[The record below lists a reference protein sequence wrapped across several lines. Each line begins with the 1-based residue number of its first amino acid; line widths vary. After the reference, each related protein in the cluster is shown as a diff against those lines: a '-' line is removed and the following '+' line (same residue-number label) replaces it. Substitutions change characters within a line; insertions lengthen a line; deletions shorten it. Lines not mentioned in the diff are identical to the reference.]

1 MNHCTTNKCS
11 SYCLVIT
18 IITVL
23 YNIIN
28 HRHVKDADVL
38 TENSKH
44 YVKLKLVN
52 VGRITTKHEYLIV
65 LEKTI

>member
-1 MNHCTTNKCS
+1 MNHCGIHKCS
-11 SYCLVIT
+11 SYCLVMT

-28 HRHVKDADVL
+28 HKDVKDADMV

-44 YVKLKLVN
+44 YANFLLN
-52 VGRITTKHEYLIV
+52 VGLIMEKHEYLIV
-65 LEKTI
+65 LEKII